1 MDHLPRIQVS
11 EQGCREI
18 QSGGVILR
26 PNHIDSV
33 APDVSPGDLV
43 HIASNQHA
51 CCGIGYFN
59 PASRLPLRI
68 LTTRDES
75 IDTDFWKR
83 RFESAHRFRRQ
94 FFDAA
99 DSYRLIYGE
108 SDNLPGLVVDRFS
121 DILVIQ
127 VTTLGMERLIDPIV
141 RVLCEMFSPRAVILA
156 ADSQSRLKEGLPL
169 YRKIIRGDISMP
181 FAARVDGVTHYIDPL
196 AGHKTGFFL
205 DHRVNRL
212 DAARLSKGRRVLDM
226 FCYSGAFA
234 IRAALEGASRVTAI
248 DLFDPAI
255 ELGRRTAVEHG
266 IPSDRCVFI
275 RNEASRF
282 LQEHAGGAEWDLIF
296 LDPPSLVRGVG
307 RAQRNTS
314 NYRKINRLA
323 LQCLAPQGI
332 LVTSICS
339 FHTCLQE
346 FKNLLTDALT
356 ESGRQGRIFKSS
368 GAGPDHPVRPGL
380 WESEYLK
387 CLFIQ
392 MFD

>member
-1 MDHLPRIQVS
+1 MDRLPEIRIS
-11 EQGCREI
+11 EFGCSEI

-26 PNHIDSV
+26 PNHIESV
-33 APDVSPGDLV
+33 APEITPGDLV
-43 HIASNQHA
+43 RIVSPSQH

-68 LTTRDES
+68 LSPHDEA
-75 IDTDFWKR
+75 IDSEFWHR
-83 RFESAHRFRRQ
+83 RFENAFRFRMQ
-94 FFDAA
+94 FFEES

-121 DILVIQ
+121 GVLVVQI
-127 VTTLGMERLIDPIV
+127 TTLGMERLLEPIV
-141 RVLCEMFSPRAVILA
+141 KVLTDMFSPRAIILA

-169 YRKIIRGDISMP
+169 YRKIIYGQIDMP
-181 FAARVDGVTHYIDPL
+181 FLAKIDGIAHFIDPL

-205 DHRVNRL
+205 DHRANRL
-212 DAARLSKGRRVLDM
+212 DAAQLSKGRRVLDM

-234 IRAALEGASRVTAI
+234 VRAALAGATHVTAI
-248 DLFDPAI
+248 DLFEPAI
-255 ELGRRTAVEHG
+255 ELGRKTAQYHG
-266 IPSDRCVFI
+266 IAANQCSFI
-275 RNEASRF
+275 RSEASRF
-282 LQEHAGGAEWDLIF
+282 LVEQTGSPGWDLIF
-296 LDPPSLVRGVG
+296 LDPPSLVRGAG
-307 RAQRNTS
+307 RAQRNNS

-323 LQCLAPQGI
+323 LQCLAPKGV

-339 FHTCLQE
+339 FHTSLND
-346 FKNLLTDALT
+346 FRDLLSQALA
-356 ESGRQGRIFKSS
+356 ESHRQGRIFKSS